1 MLHINPEVTGKKMP
15 DDVDTLWGVEA
26 IARFID
32 CPIRRAYY
40 LIERGK
46 LPVRKLSHRTI
57 IASKAK
63 LRDLAVPE

>member
-1 MLHINPEVTGKKMP
+1 MLHNNHEVGEAT
-15 DDVDTLWGVEA
+15 DLDTLWGVQE
-26 IARFID
+26 IARFIN

-63 LRDLAVPE
+63 LRALAMPE

>member
-1 MLHINPEVTGKKMP
+1 MLEVN
-15 DDVDTLWGVEA
+15 DVELDTLWGVET
-26 IARFID
+26 IARFIG

-46 LPVRKLSHRTI
+46 IPVRKLSHRTI

-63 LRDLAVPE
+63 LRTLAMSND

>member
-1 MLHINPEVTGKKMP
+1 MLHIKPEVGEAP
-15 DDVDTLWGVEA
+15 DLDTLWGVQE
-26 IARFID
+26 IARFIG
-32 CPIRRAYY
+32 CPVRRAYY

-63 LRDLAVPE
+63 LRALAVPE

>member
-1 MLHINPEVTGKKMP
+1 MLRINPDVGEAP
-15 DDVDTLWGVEA
+15 DCDTLWGVQE
-26 IARFID
+26 IALFIN

-63 LRDLAVPE
+63 LRALAVPG

>member
-1 MLHINPEVTGKKMP
+1 MLEVNDAATAPEL
-15 DDVDTLWGVEA
+15 DTLWGVEE
-26 IARFID
+26 IARFIG

-46 LPVRKLSHRTI
+46 IPVRKLSHRTI

-63 LRDLAVPE
+63 LRALAVSNE